1 MFDSMWLWAII
12 IAAIIG
18 CLIGYFSSKD
28 GERGGSAVSGAVTG
42 GMGCAY
48 LLFQL
53 FCWGVGIM
61 LMLWLFSAMFG

>member
-1 MFDSMWLWAII
+1 MWIWLII

-18 CLIGYFSSKD
+18 GIIGILGSKD
-28 GERGGSAVSGAVTG
+28 GKRGEAAVSGAVTG

-53 FCWGVGIM
+53 FCWGIGVLLLI
-61 LMLWLFSAMFG
+61 WLFSVIFG